1 MRVVVTGASGI
12 VGSALLPVLAARGH
26 EVTAVCRRVPTAPGA
41 PGRADGVT
49 WVSHDLA
56 DRSGDARL
64 PELVRGAD
72 SVVHLAW
79 GLQPMHNRGHLRR
92 VDLGGSL
99 AVIRAVEQERVPH
112 LLFGSSVGGYAPR
125 ASDEPVGEEW
135 PFTGVP
141 GSVYSRHK
149 AFVERAL
156 DRLEE
161 ESGDELVVART
172 RPSLVGQ
179 RAAGSAMLRL
189 GFPLLFPA
197 PLMRRV
203 GVMPLDRGF
212 ALQFVHADDVADAM
226 VRVLESRAGGA
237 FNLAAEG
244 ILRQPDIA
252 DAFGAWPLHLPRP
265 WALRLV
271 GALWQAGV
279 QPLDPGWL
287 EMAFRVPF
295 MDTSRA
301 RDVLG
306 WQPRHT
312 AREVL
317 DEVVAGMA
325 DRAGGPFPPLRS
337 RSTRDELAHLVRHGP
352 VWWRPRT

>member
-1 MRVVVTGASGI
+1 MQVVVTGASGI
-12 VGSALLPVLAARGH
+12 VGSALLRALTGRGH
-26 EVTAVCRRVPTAPGA
+26 DVTAVCRRVPQAPGA
-41 PGRADGVT
+41 PGRAEGVT

-56 DRSGDARL
+56 DRAGDSRL
-64 PELVRGAD
+64 PQFVRDAD
-72 SVVHLAW
+72 GVVHLAW

-99 AVIRAVEQERVPH
+99 AVIRAVRAERVPH
-112 LLFGSSVGGYAPR
+112 LVFGSSVGTYAPR
-125 ASDEPVGEEW
+125 VSDEVVDERW
-135 PFTGVP
+135 PATGIP

-149 AFVERAL
+149 AFVERVL
-156 DRLEE
+156 DRVEE
-161 ESGDELVVART
+161 AGDDLVVART

-189 GFPLLFPA
+189 GFPFLLPA
-197 PLMRRV
+197 PLLRHV
-203 GVMPLDRGF
+203 GVLPLDRGF

-226 VRVLESRAGGA
+226 VRILESRAGGA
-237 FNLAAEG
+237 FNLAADG
-244 ILRQPDIA
+244 VLRQPEIA
-252 DAFGAWPLHLPRP
+252 DAFGGWPLHLPRP

-271 GALWQAGV
+271 GALWRAGV

-295 MDTSRA
+295 MDTARA

-306 WQPRHT
+306 WQPQHT

-325 DRAGGPFPPLRS
+325 DRADGPFPPLRA
-337 RSTRDELAHLVRHGP
+337 RTPGDELGYLLRHGP
-352 VWWRPRT
+352 VWWRPET

>member
-12 VGSALLPVLAARGH
+12 VGSALLRALTGRGH
-26 EVTAVCRRVPTAPGA
+26 DITAVCRRLPTSPGA
-41 PGRADGVT
+41 PGRAERVT
-49 WVSHDLA
+49 WLSHDLA
-56 DRSGDARL
+56 DRSRDSRL

-99 AVIRAVEQERVPH
+99 AVIGAVQAARVPH

-125 ASDEPVGEEW
+125 LSDAPVGEDW
-135 PFTGVP
+135 PYTGVP

-149 AFVERAL
+149 SFVERTL
-156 DRLEE
+156 DRVEE
-161 ESGDELVVART
+161 EAGGSLVVART

-189 GFPLLFPA
+189 GFPFLLPA
-197 PLMRRV
+197 PLLHHV
-203 GVMPLDRGF
+203 GVLPLDRGF
-212 ALQFVHADDVADAM
+212 ALQFVHADDVAEAM
-226 VRVLESRAGGA
+226 VRILESRAGGA
-237 FNLAAEG
+237 FNLAADG

-252 DAFGAWPLHLPRP
+252 DAFGAKPLHLPRRV
-265 WALRLV
+265 ALRLV

-312 AREVL
+312 ARQVL

-325 DRAGGPFPPLRS
+325 DRAGGPYPPLRP
-337 RSTRDELAHLVRHGP
+337 RTPRDELGHLLRHGP
-352 VWWRPRT
+352 VWWRPET

>member
-1 MRVVVTGASGI
+1 VRVVVTGASGI
-12 VGSALLPVLAARGH
+12 VGSALLPALTARGH
-26 EVTAVCRRVPTAPGA
+26 EVTAVCRRVPQAPGA
-41 PGRADGVT
+41 PGRSEGVE
-49 WVSHDLA
+49 WVAHDLA

-64 PELVRGAD
+64 PGVVRGAD

-99 AVIRAVEQERVPH
+99 AVIRAVRAERVPH

-125 ASDEPVGEEW
+125 TSEVPVGEDW

-149 AFVERAL
+149 VFVERAL
-156 DRLEE
+156 DRVEE
-161 ESGDELVVART
+161 EAGASLVVART

-179 RAAGSAMLRL
+179 RMAGSAMLRL
-189 GFPLLFPA
+189 GFPLLLPA
-197 PLMRRV
+197 PLMRHV
-203 GVMPLDRGF
+203 GLLPLDRGF

-226 VRVLESRAGGA
+226 VRVVESRAPGA

-244 ILRQPDIA
+244 VLHQPDLA
-252 DAFGAWPLHLPRP
+252 DAFGARPLHLPRP
-265 WALRLV
+265 WALRIV

-295 MDTSRA
+295 MHTRRA
-301 RDVLG
+301 RAELG
-306 WQPRHT
+306 WAPRRT

-317 DEVVAGMA
+317 DEVVDGMA
-325 DRAGGPFPPLRS
+325 DRAGGPYPPLRP
-337 RSTRDELAHLVRHGP
+337 RTPRDELGHLLRHGP
-352 VWWRPRT
+352 VWHRPET

>member
-12 VGSALLPVLAARGH
+12 VGSAFLRALTGRGH
-26 EVTAVCRRVPTAPGA
+26 EVTAVCRRLPVASGA
-41 PGRADGVT
+41 PGRAEGVT
-49 WVSHDLA
+49 WASHDLA
-56 DRSGDARL
+56 ERSGDGRL
-64 PELVRGAD
+64 PQLVRGAD

-99 AVIRAVEQERVPH
+99 AVLRAVRVERVPH

-125 ASDEPVGEEW
+125 TSDAPVGEDW

-156 DRLEE
+156 DRVEE
-161 ESGDELVVART
+161 EAGDELVVART

-189 GFPLLFPA
+189 GFPFLLPA
-197 PLMRRV
+197 PLLRHV
-203 GVMPLDRGF
+203 GLMPLDRSF

-226 VRVLESRAGGA
+226 VRILESRAGGA
-237 FNLAAEG
+237 FNLAADG
-244 ILRQPDIA
+244 VLHQPEIA
-252 DAFGAWPLHLPRP
+252 DAFGAKPLHMPRP
-265 WALRLV
+265 VALRLV

-279 QPLDPGWL
+279 APLDPGWL

-306 WQPRHT
+306 WQPRHS
-312 AREVL
+312 ARQVL

-325 DRAGGPFPPLRS
+325 ERAGGPYPPLR
-337 RSTRDELAHLVRHGP
+337 TRTAGDELGHLLRHGP
-352 VWWRPRT
+352 VWWRPET

>member
-1 MRVVVTGASGI
+1 MRIVVTGASGI
-12 VGSALLPVLAARGH
+12 VGSALLRALTGRDH
-26 EVTAVCRRVPTAPGA
+26 DITAVCRRVPTALGA
-41 PGRADGVT
+41 PGRAERVT
-49 WVSHDLA
+49 WLSHDLA
-56 DRSGDARL
+56 DRSGDSRL

-79 GLQPMHNRGHLRR
+79 GLQPMHNRAHLRR

-99 AVIRAVEQERVPH
+99 AVVRAVRAEHVPH

-125 ASDEPVGEEW
+125 TSDAPVGEDW

-141 GSVYSRHK
+141 GSLYSRHK

-156 DRLEE
+156 DRVEE
-161 ESGDELVVART
+161 EAGKSLVVART

-189 GFPLLFPA
+189 GFPFLLPA
-197 PLMRRV
+197 PLLRHV
-203 GVMPLDRGF
+203 GILPLDRGF

-226 VRVLESRAGGA
+226 VRILESRAGGA
-237 FNLAAEG
+237 FNLAADG
-244 ILRQPDIA
+244 ILHQPEIA
-252 DAFGAWPLHLPRP
+252 DAFGASPLHLPRP

-306 WQPRHT
+306 WRPRHA

-325 DRAGGPFPPLRS
+325 DRAGGPYPPLRS
-337 RSTRDELAHLVRHGP
+337 RSARDELAHLVRQGP
-352 VWWRPRT
+352 VWWRPET

>member
-12 VGSALLPVLAARGH
+12 VGSAFLRAMDGRGH
-26 EVTAVCRRVPTAPGA
+26 DLTAVCRRVPTAPGA
-41 PGRADGVT
+41 PGRAEGVT
-49 WVSHDLA
+49 WVAHDLA
-56 DRSGDARL
+56 DRSGDRRL
-64 PELVRGAD
+64 RELVRGAD

-99 AVIRAVEQERVPH
+99 AVIRAVQEERVPH

-125 ASDEPVGEEW
+125 TSDDPVGEDW

-149 AFVERAL
+149 AFVERHLDQVEAEAGDAL
-156 DRLEE
+156 
-161 ESGDELVVART
+161 VIART

-179 RAAGSAMLRL
+179 RMAGSAMLRL
-189 GFPLLFPA
+189 GFPLLMPA
-197 PLMRRV
+197 PLFRHV
-203 GVMPLDRGF
+203 GLLPLDRSF

-226 VRVLESRAGGA
+226 VRVLESRAAGA
-237 FNLAAEG
+237 FNIAADG
-244 ILRQPDIA
+244 ILRQPDLA
-252 DAFGAWPLHLPRP
+252 DAFGARPLHLPKP
-265 WALRLV
+265 LALRLV
-271 GALWQAGV
+271 GGLWQTGV
-279 QPLDPGWL
+279 APLDPGWL
-287 EMAFRVPF
+287 EMAFTVPF

-306 WQPRHT
+306 WRPRHT

-317 DEVVAGMA
+317 DEVVGGMA
-325 DRAGGPFPPLRS
+325 DRAGGPYPPLRS
-337 RSTRDELAHLVRHGP
+337 RTTRDELAHLVRQGP
-352 VWWRPRT
+352 VWWRPET